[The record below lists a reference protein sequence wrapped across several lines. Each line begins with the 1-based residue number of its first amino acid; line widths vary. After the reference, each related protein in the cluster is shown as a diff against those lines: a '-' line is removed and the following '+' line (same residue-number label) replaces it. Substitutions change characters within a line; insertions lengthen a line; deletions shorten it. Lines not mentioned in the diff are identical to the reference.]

1 MNQLIELF
9 NEQDRVCV
17 ECFDNNPNFRFLL
30 NKAFEEEINKE
41 NVPFSL
47 PFMLSQVTIDTLDAA
62 IKSDNTDIN
71 LKNLTNVITLMSC
84 LEDKDKYLYY
94 LSLSLSKRLLDVD
107 LDSVNSMEWERQLI
121 HVIKAKLGSE
131 FSKNLE
137 AMILDVESCYEKK
150 SATKEYFQKHAGTS
164 LIRDFHVN
172 VLSNCE
178 WMLPTSIELNPPTNV
193 QVIQKLFEDFFTG
206 DPTNSNKRLE
216 WNYTLGSMEI
226 KYNNQ
231 GKDYMLVCKPYQY
244 FVLQLFQSAN
254 ELSLGQIAFQ
264 LKVKDPLT
272 LEAIMD
278 SLTAKPSILIKIDGD
293 LQLKEDSRFVINS
306 DFKSKTKKTVLREA
320 RIEEKFKAKT
330 QVDTE
335 RVLAIQGCIVRVLK
349 SSKVMDYAEV
359 VKTVEKLMLKFSPTS
374 KAIRREIDNLM
385 KKEFI
390 DRDPENFNRLRYLA

>member
-9 NEQDRVCV
+9 NDQDKVCV
-17 ECFDNNPNFRFLL
+17 ECFDPNPNFRFLL
-30 NKAFEEEINKE
+30 NKAFEEEINKD

-47 PFMLSQVTIDTLDAA
+47 PFMLSQVTIDSLDLA
-62 IKSDNTDIN
+62 IKSDNTDAS

-121 HVIKAKLGSE
+121 HVIKARLGSE

-137 AMILDVESCYEKK
+137 AMILDVESCYTKK
-150 SATKEYFQKHAGTS
+150 IATKDYFYKHAGSS

-178 WMLPTSIELNPPTNV
+178 WMLPTSIELTPPTNI
-193 QVIQKLFEDFFTG
+193 QVIQKMYEDFFTS
-206 DPTNSNKRLE
+206 DPTNLNKRLE

-226 KYNNQ
+226 KYNGQ
-231 GKDYMLVCKPYQY
+231 GKDYTIVCKPYQY

-254 ELSLGQIAFQ
+254 ELNLGQIAFQ
-264 LKVKDPLT
+264 LKVKEPLS

-278 SLTAKPSILIKIDGD
+278 SLTAKPSLLVRLDGEGP
-293 LQLKEDSRFVINS
+293 LQESSSFSINS
-306 DFKSKTKKTVLREA
+306 QFKSKTKKTTLREA
-320 RIEEKFKAKT
+320 RIEEKFKGKN

-335 RVLAIQGCIVRVLK
+335 RVQAIQGCIVRVLK
-349 SSKVMDYAEV
+349 SNKIMDYGEV
-359 VKTVEKLMLKFSPTS
+359 VKTVEKLMLKFNPTS
-374 KAIRREIDNLM
+374 KAIRREIDDLI

-390 DRDPENFNRLRYLA
+390 ERDPENFNRLRYLA